1 MDATMN
7 VTDTLYIEVYKNQVG
22 GRAIFWKFR

>member
-7 VTDTLYIEVYKNQVG
+7 VTDTLYIGVYKNEVG
-22 GRAIFWKFR
+22 ERAIFWKFR